1 MYMDGNGVS
10 IILPAR
16 NEARGLSTLLPNLR
30 LLMPAA
36 EIIVVDDG
44 SNDSTAEICESHGV
58 KRVAHLYSI
67 GNGAAVKTGART
79 AKSEIL
85 IFMDADAQHDPADVP
100 RLLAK
105 LDEGYDMVVG
115 ARESDTHAGTHR
127 ALGNSVFNWLASWMV
142 HHKVDDLTSGF
153 RAVRADKFRKF
164 IHLLPNGFSYP
175 TTITMSFFRAG
186 FMVGYLPIRAK
197 LRLGTSHLNPMRDG
211 MRFLLIIIRIGTL
224 YSPFKLFLPV
234 SLSFFLVGLSYYAY
248 TYISYSRFSNMSAL
262 MLTTAILTFL
272 IGVISEQIT
281 ALHFKDSEK

>member
-1 MYMDGNGVS
+1 MDGNGVS